1 MPGKNEIEE
10 SDGEGDVSEERS
22 ANSDDTDDDSSE
34 MDVSECEKRRA
45 ECMDNLT
52 DLERQ
57 FNILKEQLYTERI
70 HLVEWELSEV
80 KVGRSQEYLQP
91 LQQLEEQ
98 LAQKKDVADKLRA
111 FRIENINHIHES
123 ELQAAKQHFEN
134 EKKNVFDEI
143 QEELTEKI
151 RRLEDDRHNV
161 DISWMEWGNDK
172 RSGKVR
178 GPGRKKPVSVQG
190 PYIVYMLH
198 DEEILDDWT
207 TVRKALYNVTG
218 AAPKF

>member
-1 MPGKNEIEE
+1 
-10 SDGEGDVSEERS
+10 
-22 ANSDDTDDDSSE
+22 DTDDDSE
-34 MDVSECEKRRA
+34 MDVTECEKRRA

-70 HLVEWELSEV
+70 HLVEWELTEV

-91 LQQLEEQ
+91 LQQLEEVGS
-98 LAQKKDVADKLRA
+98 KEVADKLRA
-111 FRIENINHIHES
+111 FRIENINHKYES
-123 ELQAAKQHFEN
+123 ELQAAKQHFE
-134 EKKNVFDEI
+134 EKAFDQI
-143 QEELTEKI
+143 QDELTEKI
-151 RRLEDDRHNV
+151 RRLKDDRHNV
-161 DISWMEWGNDK
+161 DITWMEWGSDK

-207 TVRKALYNVTG
+207 TVRKAL
-218 AAPKF
+218 